1 MRIQILD
8 EAEQD
13 LAEGFRFYES
23 REIGLGNYFLDSLVS
38 DIDSLQVY
46 AGIHPVVF
54 GFSRMLAQRF
64 QYAIYYSLHDTTVKV
79 WAVLDC
85 RRNPLNTQN
94 RLSQDN
100 LELR

>member
-13 LAEGFRFYES
+13 ITEGFRFYES
-23 REIGLGNYFLDSLVS
+23 REVGLGNYFMDSLIS

-54 GFSRMLAQRF
+54 GFHRMLAQRF
-64 QYAIYYSLHDTTVKV
+64 PCAIYYDLHHTTVRV

-85 RRNPLNTQN
+85 RRNPLNTRE
-94 RLSQDN
+94 RLCKGN